1 MTTALSPAGPTTRT
15 LPLLALRRGQ
25 QATVVSVSDELG
37 EAAARRLFDLGFG
50 AGTRVQCLRR
60 SPFGSP
66 VVYAVGETDLCLRAD
81 LAGAVLVELT
91 A

>member
-1 MTTALSPAGPTTRT
+1 MTTALSPAGPATRT
-15 LPLLALRRGQ
+15 LPLLSLRRGQ
-25 QATVVSVSDELG
+25 AATVVAVSDELG
-37 EAAARRLFDLGFG
+37 AAAGRRLADLGFV

-66 VVYAVGETDLCLRAD
+66 VVYAVGESDLCLRAD
-81 LAGAVLVELT
+81 LASAVLVEPT